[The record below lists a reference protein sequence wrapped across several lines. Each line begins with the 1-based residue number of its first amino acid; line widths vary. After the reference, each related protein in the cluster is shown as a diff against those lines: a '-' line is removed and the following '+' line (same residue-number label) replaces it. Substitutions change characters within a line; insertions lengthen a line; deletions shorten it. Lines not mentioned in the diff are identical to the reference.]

1 MPFSD
6 IFVKALTKVSASR
19 KAYLRHLYI
28 KFACYEENTFVSAS
42 EVFASKSDDSRKI
55 IPGSLRIVFRIPVP
69 PVEIPEATASER
81 PALRLIR
88 RIALSLTFASSRS
101 IPTHTRCTLIQ
112 THRSFSDSRR
122 PIGKA
127 AGPNLVPN
135 PFKFSP
141 MIKKLLLSLS
151 AVFCMTAAS
160 AQTQTVKGR
169 VVDENNAPVIGATV
183 VVKNRPTIGTSTD
196 VKGEFA
202 LQGVPKG
209 GGGKLQIS
217 YVGYKTQD
225 VDIAPNIRVKLEPDA
240 QAVEAVVVTGMTKM
254 DKRLFTGA
262 ADQLVADDVKLAG
275 MADISRGLEGRSA
288 GVSVQNVSGTFG
300 TAPKI
305 RVRGATSIYG
315 SSKPL
320 WVVDGVIMEDIV
332 DIDADDLS
340 SGDATTLIA
349 SAIAGLNAED
359 IESFNILKDGSAT
372 SIYGAR
378 AMAGVIVITT
388 KRGRAGVSTI
398 NYTGEFTYRMIPS
411 YRDFNIMNSQDQ
423 MSVYMDMQ
431 KKGWL
436 NLAETITDSESGVF
450 GKMYQMI
457 AAGQLQNDDASIGN
471 YLRAAEFRNT
481 NWFSELFNNN
491 VMHTHSVS
499 LTSGTD
505 KSSYYAS
512 LSAMSDPGWT
522 KTSKVER
529 YTANIN
535 ATYNIFKNLSLNLI
549 SNGSYRKQKAPGT
562 LSSAT
567 NYVTGEVKR
576 EFDINP
582 YSYALNTSRTLDPD
596 EFYTRNYASFNILH
610 ELDNNYIDLSV
621 VETKF
626 QAELKWSPVEGLD
639 LSALGAVKY
648 QASIQEHNI
657 TESSNQSVAYR
668 TVEPTTVRDNNP
680 FLYTDPDNP
689 YAVPVTVL
697 PKGGI
702 YERTDNKMLS
712 YDFRASATYNKTFN
726 NTHIISLYGGM
737 SVNKID
743 RHNTWFRGW
752 GLQYDMGMEPY
763 YDYLAFKQGMES
775 GSKYY
780 TIGDSFYR
788 EVAFFFNGTYSY
800 KGRYTI
806 NGTYRYEGT
815 NKMGKSRK
823 ARWLPTWNIS
833 GAWNVHEEKFFSHVQ
848 PALSH
853 LSLKASYSLTA
864 DRGPSY
870 VTNSLAVIKASTP
883 WRPTSGDTETGLKVS
898 SLENAQL
905 TYEKKHELNLGLD
918 VGFVNNRINLAF
930 DWYKRNNFDLIGTVT
945 TQGIGGEI
953 SKYGNVAEMKSN
965 GVEISLSTKNV
976 QTKNFSWTTNFIYS
990 HIHNEVTKLETSTRA
1005 MTLVSGTGFTMEGYP
1020 ARSLFS
1026 FQFAG
1031 LNEVGLPVVVN
1042 TEGKLSSSSFNFQDS
1057 NENNLKTN
1065 LVYSGPVDPTDL
1077 GSFGNTFQYKGW
1089 RLNVFMTYS
1098 FGNVVRL
1105 NPVFSSIYSDLNA
1118 MPREF
1123 KNRWM
1128 VSGDEAVTNIPAIA
1142 SKRQRQLNSS
1152 ISYGYSAYNYSTA
1165 RIAKG
1170 DFIRMKEISLSYD
1183 FPKRLISKLRF
1194 SSLSLKLQAT
1204 NLFLIYADKK
1214 LNGQDPEFYNTGGVA
1229 APVPRQFTLT
1239 IRIGL

>member
-1 MPFSD
+1 
-6 IFVKALTKVSASR
+6 
-19 KAYLRHLYI
+19 
-28 KFACYEENTFVSAS
+28 
-42 EVFASKSDDSRKI
+42 
-55 IPGSLRIVFRIPVP
+55 
-69 PVEIPEATASER
+69 
-81 PALRLIR
+81 
-88 RIALSLTFASSRS
+88 
-101 IPTHTRCTLIQ
+101 
-112 THRSFSDSRR
+112 
-122 PIGKA
+122 
-127 AGPNLVPN
+127 
-135 PFKFSP
+135 
-141 MIKKLLLSLS
+141 
-151 AVFCMTAAS
+151 
-160 AQTQTVKGR
+160 
-169 VVDENNAPVIGATV
+169 
-183 VVKNRPTIGTSTD
+183 
-196 VKGEFA
+196 
-202 LQGVPKG
+202 
-209 GGGKLQIS
+209 
-217 YVGYKTQD
+217 
-225 VDIAPNIRVKLEPDA
+225 
-240 QAVEAVVVTGMTKM
+240 
-254 DKRLFTGA
+254 
-262 ADQLVADDVKLAG
+262 
-275 MADISRGLEGRSA
+275 
-288 GVSVQNVSGTFG
+288 
-300 TAPKI
+300 
-305 RVRGATSIYG
+305 
-315 SSKPL
+315 
-320 WVVDGVIMEDIV
+320 
-332 DIDADDLS
+332 
-340 SGDATTLIA
+340 
-349 SAIAGLNAED
+349 
-359 IESFNILKDGSAT
+359 
-372 SIYGAR
+372 
-378 AMAGVIVITT
+378 
-388 KRGRAGVSTI
+388 
-398 NYTGEFTYRMIPS
+398 
-411 YRDFNIMNSQDQ
+411 
-423 MSVYMDMQ
+423 
-431 KKGWL
+431 
-436 NLAETITDSESGVF
+436 
-450 GKMYQMI
+450 
-457 AAGQLQNDDASIGN
+457 
-471 YLRAAEFRNT
+471 
-481 NWFSELFNNN
+481 
-491 VMHTHSVS
+491 
-499 LTSGTD
+499 
-505 KSSYYAS
+505 
-512 LSAMSDPGWT
+512 
-522 KTSKVER
+522 
-529 YTANIN
+529 
-535 ATYNIFKNLSLNLI
+535 
-549 SNGSYRKQKAPGT
+549 
-562 LSSAT
+562 
-567 NYVTGEVKR
+567 
-576 EFDINP
+576 
-582 YSYALNTSRTLDPD
+582 
-596 EFYTRNYASFNILH
+596 
-610 ELDNNYIDLSV
+610 
-621 VETKF
+621 
-626 QAELKWSPVEGLD
+626 
-639 LSALGAVKY
+639 
-648 QASIQEHNI
+648 
-657 TESSNQSVAYR
+657 
-668 TVEPTTVRDNNP
+668 
-680 FLYTDPDNP
+680 
-689 YAVPVTVL
+689 
-697 PKGGI
+697 
-702 YERTDNKMLS
+702 
-712 YDFRASATYNKTFN
+712 
-726 NTHIISLYGGM
+726 
-737 SVNKID
+737 
-743 RHNTWFRGW
+743 
-752 GLQYDMGMEPY
+752 
-763 YDYLAFKQGMES
+763 MES

-1105 NPVFSSIYSDLNA
+1105 NPVFSSIYSDLDA